1 MKYKKKR
8 LKDLKERRLKRKKN
22 EQGRYIWSDHL
33 TMQNVFEIHFNF
45 ISRILRALITLFT
58 SNEVFQYQKHY
69 LIYFKYGLLYFWF
82 MGQVSFKCATRCLY
96 WNLD

>member
-33 TMQNVFEIHFNF
+33 TMQNVFKY
-45 ISRILRALITLFT
+45 IST
-58 SNEVFQYQKHY
+58 S
-69 LIYFKYGLLYFWF
+69 
-82 MGQVSFKCATRCLY
+82 
-96 WNLD
+96 